1 MKINFNFAAIIC
13 KVYAKI
19 LFLLLP
25 LFVAHLFSCSSED
38 NNTVV
43 TEPVSVKVSFSGFDF
58 SVVPDQNFAT
68 SRASAAEAQVTCIA
82 FKVFDENNK
91 EFYAERKTKGTNE
104 NFDQINCELPAGK
117 YTFVAV
123 AHKAKTPSNG
133 AANIV
138 SPDKAVIND
147 IILYK
152 STYATTMSVDITRGE
167 PKEVTMNFGKRIT
180 ASFMLR
186 ITDPYP
192 EEVDEVE
199 IIIDPDQNVGTPNQY
214 TFNPS
219 TGFSFAK
226 QSYTTNINKKNTPNN
241 SFIDGPMISCFLT
254 ATEQVVN
261 VKVNM
266 KDSSGKLIRT
276 RTFNA
281 VTLKQNCTTKATGYF
296 FTNSVSN
303 GYTFDTTD
311 DEELSYA
318 F

>member
-1 MKINFNFAAIIC
+1 M
-13 KVYAKI
+13 
-19 LFLLLP
+19 
-25 LFVAHLFSCSSED
+25 
-38 NNTVV
+38 
-43 TEPVSVKVSFSGFDF
+43 
-58 SVVPDQNFAT
+58 
-68 SRASAAEAQVTCIA
+68 TCIA

-91 EFYAERKTKGTNE
+91 ELYAENKTKGENE

-133 AANIV
+133 AADIV

-147 IILYK
+147 IMLYK

-167 PKEVTMNFGKRIT
+167 PKDVTMNFGKRIT
-180 ASFMLR
+180 ASFSLY
-186 ITDPYP
+186 ISDPYP

-226 QSYTTNINKKNTPNN
+226 QSYTTNIYKKNTPNN

>member
-1 MKINFNFAAIIC
+1 MQKFF
-13 KVYAKI
+13 
-19 LFLLLP
+19 FLLLP

-91 EFYAERKTKGTNE
+91 ELYAENKTKGENE

-133 AANIV
+133 AADIV

-167 PKEVTMNFGKRIT
+167 PKDVTMNFGKRIT

>member
-1 MKINFNFAAIIC
+1 MQKFF
-13 KVYAKI
+13 
-19 LFLLLP
+19 FLLLP

-133 AANIV
+133 AADIV

-180 ASFMLR
+180 ASFSLY
-186 ITDPYP
+186 ISDPYP

>member
-1 MKINFNFAAIIC
+1 MK
-13 KVYAKI
+13 KHLLY
-19 LFLLLP
+19 LLP

-38 NNTVV
+38 SNTVV

-91 EFYAERKTKGTNE
+91 ELYAENKTKGANE

-133 AANIV
+133 ATDIV

-167 PKEVTMNFGKRIT
+167 PKDVTMNFGKRIT
-180 ASFMLR
+180 ASFWLY

-199 IIIDPDQNVGTPNQY
+199 IIIDPNQNVDTPNQY
-214 TFNPS
+214 AFNPF

-226 QSYTTNINKKNTPNN
+226 QSYKTNFYKKNTPNN
-241 SFIDGPMISCFLT
+241 SFKIGLTISCFLT
-254 ATEQVVN
+254 AKEQVVD

-276 RTFNA
+276 RTFNK
-281 VTLKQNCTTKATGYF
+281 VKLKQSCVTEAKGYF

-311 DEELSYA
+311 DNKISYP

>member
-1 MKINFNFAAIIC
+1 MQKFF
-13 KVYAKI
+13 
-19 LFLLLP
+19 FLLLP

-91 EFYAERKTKGTNE
+91 ELYAENKTKGENE

-133 AANIV
+133 AADIV

-147 IILYK
+147 IMLYK

-167 PKEVTMNFGKRIT
+167 PKDVTMNFGKRIT

-186 ITDPYP
+186 TTDPYP

>member
-1 MKINFNFAAIIC
+1 M
-13 KVYAKI
+13 
-19 LFLLLP
+19 
-25 LFVAHLFSCSSED
+25 FVAHLFSCSSED

-133 AANIV
+133 AADIV

-180 ASFMLR
+180 ASFSLY
-186 ITDPYP
+186 ISDPYP

-219 TGFSFAK
+219 TGFSFEK
-226 QSYTTNINKKNTPNN
+226 QSYTTNIYKKNTPNN

>member
-1 MKINFNFAAIIC
+1 MQKFF
-13 KVYAKI
+13 
-19 LFLLLP
+19 FLLLP

>member
-1 MKINFNFAAIIC
+1 MKKFLI
-13 KVYAKI
+13 
-19 LFLLLP
+19 LLLP

-91 EFYAERKTKGTNE
+91 ELYAENKTKGENE

-133 AANIV
+133 AADIV

-147 IILYK
+147 IMLYK

-180 ASFMLR
+180 ASFSLC
-186 ITDPYP
+186 ISDPYP

>member
-1 MKINFNFAAIIC
+1 MKKFLI
-13 KVYAKI
+13 
-19 LFLLLP
+19 LLLP

-38 NNTVV
+38 SNIEQ

-91 EFYAERKTKGTNE
+91 ELYAENKTKGENE

-180 ASFMLR
+180 ASFSLY
-186 ITDPYP
+186 ISDPYP

-226 QSYTTNINKKNTPNN
+226 QSYTTNFYKKNTPNN

-296 FTNSVSN
+296 FTISVSN

>member
-1 MKINFNFAAIIC
+1 MQKFF
-13 KVYAKI
+13 
-19 LFLLLP
+19 FLLLP

-91 EFYAERKTKGTNE
+91 ELYAENKTKGENE

-147 IILYK
+147 IMLYK

>member
-1 MKINFNFAAIIC
+1 MKKFLI
-13 KVYAKI
+13 
-19 LFLLLP
+19 LLLP

-180 ASFMLR
+180 ASFSLY
-186 ITDPYP
+186 ISDPYP

>member
-1 MKINFNFAAIIC
+1 MKKFLI
-13 KVYAKI
+13 
-19 LFLLLP
+19 LLLP

-91 EFYAERKTKGTNE
+91 ELYTENKTKGENE

-133 AANIV
+133 AADIV

-147 IILYK
+147 IMLYK

-167 PKEVTMNFGKRIT
+167 PKDVTMNFGKRIT

-186 ITDPYP
+186 TTDPYP

>member
-1 MKINFNFAAIIC
+1 MQKFF
-13 KVYAKI
+13 
-19 LFLLLP
+19 FLLLP

-38 NNTVV
+38 SNIEQ
-43 TEPVSVKVSFSGFDF
+43 TEPVPVKVSFSGFDF

-91 EFYAERKTKGTNE
+91 EFYAEKKTKGTNE

-133 AANIV
+133 AADIV

-147 IILYK
+147 IMLYK

-186 ITDPYP
+186 TTDPYP

>member
-1 MKINFNFAAIIC
+1 M
-13 KVYAKI
+13 
-19 LFLLLP
+19 LP
-25 LFVAHLFSCSSED
+25 LLVAHLLSCSSD
-38 NNTVV
+38 DSNIVQ

-58 SVVPDQNFAT
+58 SVIPDENVAM
-68 SRASAAEAQVTCIA
+68 SRANAEKAEVTCIA
-82 FKVFDENNK
+82 FKVFDENN
-91 EFYAERKTKGTNE
+91 EEIYAEKKTKGVNE

-133 AANIV
+133 AADIV

-147 IILYK
+147 IMLYK
-152 STYATTMSVDITRGE
+152 STYATTKSVDITAGE
-167 PKEVTMNFGKRIT
+167 SKEVTMDFGKRIT
-180 ASFMLR
+180 TSFWLY
-186 ITDPYP
+186 ISDPYP

-199 IIIDPDQNVGTPNQY
+199 IIIDPDQNVDNSNQY
-214 TFNPS
+214 AFDPS

-226 QSYTTNINKKNTPNN
+226 QSYTTNFYKENTSTN
-241 SFIDGPMISCFLT
+241 SFKKGPMISCFLT
-254 ATEQVVN
+254 AKEQVVD

-281 VTLKQNCTTKATGYF
+281 VTLKQSCITKATGYF

-303 GYTFDTTD
+303 GYTFDTTED
-311 DEELSYA
+311 DKLSYT

>member
-1 MKINFNFAAIIC
+1 MQKFLI
-13 KVYAKI
+13 
-19 LFLLLP
+19 LLLP

-38 NNTVV
+38 SNIEQ
-43 TEPVSVKVSFSGFDF
+43 TESVSVKVSFSGFDF

-91 EFYAERKTKGTNE
+91 EFYAEKKTKGTNE

-133 AANIV
+133 AADIV

-226 QSYTTNINKKNTPNN
+226 QSYTTNIYKKKTPNN

-311 DEELSYA
+311 DEELSYT

>member
-1 MKINFNFAAIIC
+1 MKKFLI
-13 KVYAKI
+13 
-19 LFLLLP
+19 LLLP

-38 NNTVV
+38 SNIEQ

-91 EFYAERKTKGTNE
+91 EFYAEKKTKGTNE

-133 AANIV
+133 AADIA
-138 SPDKAVIND
+138 SPEKAVIND

-180 ASFMLR
+180 ASFSLY
-186 ITDPYP
+186 ISDPYP

-199 IIIDPDQNVGTPNQY
+199 IIIDPDQNAGTPNQY

-226 QSYTTNINKKNTPNN
+226 QSYTTNIYKKNTPNN
-241 SFIDGPMISCFLT
+241 SFIDGPTIS
-254 ATEQVVN
+254 
-261 VKVNM
+261 
-266 KDSSGKLIRT
+266 
-276 RTFNA
+276 
-281 VTLKQNCTTKATGYF
+281 
-296 FTNSVSN
+296 
-303 GYTFDTTD
+303 
-311 DEELSYA
+311 
-318 F
+318 

>member
-1 MKINFNFAAIIC
+1 MQKFF
-13 KVYAKI
+13 
-19 LFLLLP
+19 FLLLP
-25 LFVAHLFSCSSED
+25 LFVANLFSCSSED
-38 NNTVV
+38 SNIEQ

-58 SVVPDQNFAT
+58 SVVPDQNVAT

-91 EFYAERKTKGTNE
+91 ELYAENKTKGENE

-133 AANIV
+133 AADIV
-138 SPDKAVIND
+138 SPNKAVIND

-167 PKEVTMNFGKRIT
+167 PKDVTMNFGKRIT
-180 ASFMLR
+180 ASFWLY

-199 IIIDPDQNVGTPNQY
+199 IIIDPNQNVDTPNQY
-214 TFNPS
+214 AFNPF

-226 QSYTTNINKKNTPNN
+226 QPYTTNFNKKNSSNN
-241 SFIDGPMISCFLT
+241 SFAIGPMISCLLT
-254 ATEQVVN
+254 AEVQVVDI
-261 VKVNM
+261 KVNM

-276 RTFNA
+276 RTFNN

>member
-1 MKINFNFAAIIC
+1 MQKFF
-13 KVYAKI
+13 
-19 LFLLLP
+19 FLLLP

-133 AANIV
+133 AANIA

-167 PKEVTMNFGKRIT
+167 PKDVTMNFGKRIT
-180 ASFMLR
+180 ASFSLY
-186 ITDPYP
+186 ISDPYP

-199 IIIDPDQNVGTPNQY
+199 IIIDPDQNVDTPNQY

-219 TGFSFAK
+219 TGFSFEK
-226 QSYTTNINKKNTPNN
+226 QSYTTNIYKKNTPNN

-311 DEELSYA
+311 DEELSYT

>member
-1 MKINFNFAAIIC
+1 M
-13 KVYAKI
+13 
-19 LFLLLP
+19 
-25 LFVAHLFSCSSED
+25 FVAHLFSCSSED
-38 NNTVV
+38 SNTVV

-147 IILYK
+147 IMLYK

-180 ASFMLR
+180 ASFSLY
-186 ITDPYP
+186 ISDPYP

-226 QSYTTNINKKNTPNN
+226 LSYTTNIYKKNTPNN

>member
-1 MKINFNFAAIIC
+1 MKKFLI
-13 KVYAKI
+13 
-19 LFLLLP
+19 LLLP
-25 LFVAHLFSCSSED
+25 FFVAHLFSCSSED
-38 NNTVV
+38 SNIEQ

-91 EFYAERKTKGTNE
+91 ELYTENKTKGENE

-167 PKEVTMNFGKRIT
+167 PKDVTMNFGKRIT
-180 ASFMLR
+180 ASFWLY

-199 IIIDPDQNVGTPNQY
+199 IIIDPNQNVDTPNQY
-214 TFNPS
+214 AFNPF

>member
-1 MKINFNFAAIIC
+1 MQKFF
-13 KVYAKI
+13 
-19 LFLLLP
+19 FLLLP

-133 AANIV
+133 AADIV

-147 IILYK
+147 IMLYK

-167 PKEVTMNFGKRIT
+167 PKDVTMNFGKRIT

-186 ITDPYP
+186 TTDPYP

>member
-1 MKINFNFAAIIC
+1 M
-13 KVYAKI
+13 
-19 LFLLLP
+19 
-25 LFVAHLFSCSSED
+25 
-38 NNTVV
+38 

-91 EFYAERKTKGTNE
+91 ELYAENKTKGENE

-133 AANIV
+133 AADIV

-147 IILYK
+147 IMLYK

-167 PKEVTMNFGKRIT
+167 PKDVTMNFGKRIT
-180 ASFMLR
+180 ASFWLY

-199 IIIDPDQNVGTPNQY
+199 IIIDPNQNVDTPNQY
-214 TFNPS
+214 AFNPF

-226 QSYTTNINKKNTPNN
+226 QTYTTNFYKNN
-241 SFIDGPMISCFLT
+241 SPTNSFSSGPMISCLLT
-254 ATEQVVN
+254 AEEQVVDI
-261 VKVNM
+261 KVNM

>member
-1 MKINFNFAAIIC
+1 MKKFLI
-13 KVYAKI
+13 
-19 LFLLLP
+19 LLLP

-91 EFYAERKTKGTNE
+91 ELYAENKTKGENE

-133 AANIV
+133 AADIV

-147 IILYK
+147 IMLYK

-167 PKEVTMNFGKRIT
+167 PKDVTMNFGKRIT

-186 ITDPYP
+186 TTDPYP

-219 TGFSFAK
+219 SGFSFAK
-226 QSYTTNINKKNTPNN
+226 QLYITNIYKKNTPNN

>member
-1 MKINFNFAAIIC
+1 MQKFF
-13 KVYAKI
+13 
-19 LFLLLP
+19 FLLLP

-133 AANIV
+133 AADIV

>member
-1 MKINFNFAAIIC
+1 MQKFF
-13 KVYAKI
+13 
-19 LFLLLP
+19 FLLLP

-38 NNTVV
+38 SNIEQ

-91 EFYAERKTKGTNE
+91 ELYAENKTKGENE

-133 AANIV
+133 AADIV

-147 IILYK
+147 IMLYK

-167 PKEVTMNFGKRIT
+167 PKDVTMNFGKRIT

-186 ITDPYP
+186 TTDPYP

-219 TGFSFAK
+219 TGFSFEK
-226 QSYTTNINKKNTPNN
+226 QSYTTNIYKKNTPNN

>member
-1 MKINFNFAAIIC
+1 MQKFF
-13 KVYAKI
+13 
-19 LFLLLP
+19 FLLLP

-91 EFYAERKTKGTNE
+91 ELYAENKTKGENE

-133 AANIV
+133 AADIV

-152 STYATTMSVDITRGE
+152 STYATTMIVDITRGE
-167 PKEVTMNFGKRIT
+167 PKDVTMNFGKRIT
-180 ASFMLR
+180 ASFSLY
-186 ITDPYP
+186 ISDPYP

-199 IIIDPDQNVGTPNQY
+199 IIIDPDQNVDTPNQY
-214 TFNPS
+214 AFNPS

-226 QSYTTNINKKNTPNN
+226 QSYTTNIYKKNTPNN

-281 VTLKQNCTTKATGYF
+281 VR
-296 FTNSVSN
+296 
-303 GYTFDTTD
+303 
-311 DEELSYA
+311 
-318 F
+318 

>member
-1 MKINFNFAAIIC
+1 MQKFF
-13 KVYAKI
+13 
-19 LFLLLP
+19 FLLLP

-91 EFYAERKTKGTNE
+91 ELYAENKTKGENE

-133 AANIV
+133 AADIV

-147 IILYK
+147 IMLYK

-186 ITDPYP
+186 TTDPYP

>member
-1 MKINFNFAAIIC
+1 MKKFLI
-13 KVYAKI
+13 
-19 LFLLLP
+19 LLLP

-91 EFYAERKTKGTNE
+91 ELYTENKTKGENE

-133 AANIV
+133 AADIV

-147 IILYK
+147 IMLYK

-186 ITDPYP
+186 TTDPYP

>member
-1 MKINFNFAAIIC
+1 MQKFF
-13 KVYAKI
+13 
-19 LFLLLP
+19 FLLLP

-38 NNTVV
+38 SNTVV

-133 AANIV
+133 AADIV
-138 SPDKAVIND
+138 SPDTAVIND
-147 IILYK
+147 IMLYK

-180 ASFMLR
+180 ASFSLY
-186 ITDPYP
+186 ISDPYP

-226 QSYTTNINKKNTPNN
+226 LSYTTNIYKKNTPNN

>member
-1 MKINFNFAAIIC
+1 MQKFF
-13 KVYAKI
+13 
-19 LFLLLP
+19 FLLLP

-91 EFYAERKTKGTNE
+91 EFYAEKKTKGTNE

-133 AANIV
+133 AADIV

-147 IILYK
+147 IMLYK

-180 ASFMLR
+180 ASFSLY
-186 ITDPYP
+186 ISDPYP

-199 IIIDPDQNVGTPNQY
+199 IIIDPDQNVGTPNQI
-214 TFNPS
+214 
-219 TGFSFAK
+219 GRAH
-226 QSYTTNINKKNTPNN
+226 
-241 SFIDGPMISCFLT
+241 
-254 ATEQVVN
+254 V
-261 VKVNM
+261 
-266 KDSSGKLIRT
+266 
-276 RTFNA
+276 
-281 VTLKQNCTTKATGYF
+281 
-296 FTNSVSN
+296 
-303 GYTFDTTD
+303 
-311 DEELSYA
+311 
-318 F
+318 

>member
-1 MKINFNFAAIIC
+1 MQKFF
-13 KVYAKI
+13 
-19 LFLLLP
+19 FLLLP
-25 LFVAHLFSCSSED
+25 LFVANLFSCSSED
-38 NNTVV
+38 SNIEQ

-58 SVVPDQNFAT
+58 SVVPDQNVAT

-91 EFYAERKTKGTNE
+91 EIYAENKTKGVNE

-133 AANIV
+133 AADII

-147 IILYK
+147 IMLYK
-152 STYATTMSVDITRGE
+152 STYATTLSVDITAGE
-167 PKEVTMNFGKRIT
+167 PKDVTMNFGKRIT
-180 ASFMLR
+180 ASFWLY

-199 IIIDPDQNVGTPNQY
+199 IIIDPNQNVDTPNQY
-214 TFNPS
+214 AFNPF

-226 QSYTTNINKKNTPNN
+226 QTYTTNFYKNN
-241 SFIDGPMISCFLT
+241 SPTNSFSSGPMISCLLT
-254 ATEQVVN
+254 AEEQVVDI
-261 VKVNM
+261 KVNM

>member
-1 MKINFNFAAIIC
+1 MQKFF
-13 KVYAKI
+13 
-19 LFLLLP
+19 FLLLP
-25 LFVAHLFSCSSED
+25 LFVANLFSCSSED
-38 NNTVV
+38 SNIEQ

-91 EFYAERKTKGTNE
+91 ELYAENKTKGENE

-133 AANIV
+133 AADIV
-138 SPDKAVIND
+138 SPNKAVIND

-167 PKEVTMNFGKRIT
+167 PKDVTMNFGKRIT
-180 ASFMLR
+180 ASFWLY

-199 IIIDPDQNVGTPNQY
+199 IIIDPNQNVDTPNQY
-214 TFNPS
+214 AFNPF

-226 QSYTTNINKKNTPNN
+226 QPYTTNFNKKNSSNN
-241 SFIDGPMISCFLT
+241 SFAIGPMISCLLT
-254 ATEQVVN
+254 AEVQVVDI
-261 VKVNM
+261 KVNM

-276 RTFNA
+276 RTFNN

>member
-1 MKINFNFAAIIC
+1 MQKFF
-13 KVYAKI
+13 
-19 LFLLLP
+19 FLLLP

-38 NNTVV
+38 NNGSVV

-68 SRASAAEAQVTCIA
+68 SRASATEAQVTSIA

-91 EFYAERKTKGTNE
+91 ELYAENKTKGENE

-133 AANIV
+133 AADIV
-138 SPDKAVIND
+138 SPNKAVIND

-167 PKEVTMNFGKRIT
+167 PKDVTMNFGKRIT
-180 ASFMLR
+180 ASFWLY

-199 IIIDPDQNVGTPNQY
+199 IIIDPNQNVDTPNQY
-214 TFNPS
+214 AFNPF

-226 QSYTTNINKKNTPNN
+226 QPYTTNFNKKNSSNN
-241 SFIDGPMISCFLT
+241 SFAIGPMISCLLT
-254 ATEQVVN
+254 AEVQVVDI
-261 VKVNM
+261 KVNM

-276 RTFNA
+276 RTFNN

>member
-1 MKINFNFAAIIC
+1 MKKFLI
-13 KVYAKI
+13 
-19 LFLLLP
+19 LLLP

-91 EFYAERKTKGTNE
+91 ELYAENKTKGENE

-133 AANIV
+133 AADIV

-167 PKEVTMNFGKRIT
+167 PKDVTMNFGKRIT
-180 ASFMLR
+180 ASFWLY

>member
-1 MKINFNFAAIIC
+1 MQKFF
-13 KVYAKI
+13 
-19 LFLLLP
+19 FLLLP
-25 LFVAHLFSCSSED
+25 LFVANLFSCSSED
-38 NNTVV
+38 SNIEQ

-58 SVVPDQNFAT
+58 SVVPDQNVAT
-68 SRASAAEAQVTCIA
+68 SRASATEAQVTSIA
-82 FKVFDENNK
+82 FKVFNENNK
-91 EFYAERKTKGTNE
+91 ELYAENKTKGENE

-133 AANIV
+133 ATDIV

-167 PKEVTMNFGKRIT
+167 PKDVTMNFGKRIT

-186 ITDPYP
+186 TTDPYP

-214 TFNPS
+214 TFNPF

-226 QSYTTNINKKNTPNN
+226 QSYTTNFYKKNTPNN
-241 SFIDGPMISCFLT
+241 SFIGSNPMISCFLT
-254 ATEQVVN
+254 AKEQVVD

-276 RTFNA
+276 RTFNK
-281 VTLKQNCTTKATGYF
+281 VKLKQSCVTEAKGYF

>member
-1 MKINFNFAAIIC
+1 MKKFLI
-13 KVYAKI
+13 
-19 LFLLLP
+19 LLLP

-133 AANIV
+133 AADIA

-147 IILYK
+147 IMLYK

-180 ASFMLR
+180 ASFSLY
-186 ITDPYP
+186 ISDPYP

-199 IIIDPDQNVGTPNQY
+199 IIIDPDQNVDTPNQY

-219 TGFSFAK
+219 TGFSFEK
-226 QSYTTNINKKNTPNN
+226 QSYTTNIYKKNTPNN